1 MKKFTLLRTM
11 NCTEIFQDAKK
22 NVFVEKSIIGNTFI
36 LY

>member
-11 NCTEIFQDAKK
+11 NCIKVFQNAKK

-36 LY
+36 L